1 MFLTTHYMDEA
12 ERCDRIAIVDRGR
25 IVAIDSPDALKASV
39 GVDTVTIETADDVS
53 ARDEIARGLD
63 VDGEVLPD
71 GAGLRMRVADGEAF
85 VPRVFEHL
93 TVGVRNVNVRRPS
106 LDDVFIQ
113 YTGRDMRDA
122 EAAGVDQFK
131 ANPMVRGFRRG

>member
-53 ARDEIARGLD
+53 ARGEIALGLG
-63 VDGEVLPD
+63 VEGEVLPD

-122 EAAGVDQFK
+122 EPAGVDQFK

>member
-1 MFLTTHYMDEA
+1 MNVNVRPSPEITAARPNAGGIIEA
-12 ERCDRIAIVDRGR
+12 VHSSGAHTFTKPSRAFIR
-25 IVAIDSPDALKASV
+25 LLV
-39 GVDTVTIETADDVS
+39 GLGVE
-53 ARDEIARGLD
+53 
-63 VDGEVLPD
+63 GEVLENGEGLRLRVPD
-71 GAGLRMRVADGEAF
+71 GESF
-85 VPRVFEHL
+85 VPRMFEHL

-122 EAAGVDQFK
+122 EAGAGDQLK

>member
-1 MFLTTHYMDEA
+1 M
-12 ERCDRIAIVDRGR
+12 
-25 IVAIDSPDALKASV
+25 
-39 GVDTVTIETADDVS
+39 
-53 ARDEIARGLD
+53 
-63 VDGEVLPD
+63 
-71 GAGLRMRVADGEAF
+71 
-85 VPRVFEHL
+85 FEHL

-122 EAAGVDQFK
+122 EAGGVDQLK